1 VHTYDTATT
10 PTGKSRPLARLCK
23 DSRRGQGR
31 NSPGRWGDEEAK
43 QYDPLTNCFTIQTWN
58 KLGYRVKKGEK
69 AIRSIT
75 YVAGKDQAETINED
89 EDKDEQEVRTYPK
102 TVYLFYRTQVEKR

>member
-1 VHTYDTATT
+1 
-10 PTGKSRPLARLCK
+10 LARIRK
-23 DSRRGQGR
+23 DSRCHPARDR
-31 NSPGRWGDEEAK
+31 PALGDAEAEK
-43 QYDPLTNCFTIQTWN
+43 YDPLTNCFTIQTWN

-75 YVAGKDQAETINED
+75 YVEGTDQTETVD
-89 EDKDEQEVRTYPK
+89 EDVEEYPEVRTYRK

>member
-1 VHTYDTATT
+1 MTQLQQQLKTLAHWRGSAKTADAV
-10 PTGKSRPLARLCK
+10 REEIARH
-23 DSRRGQGR
+23 
-31 NSPGRWGDEEAK
+31 WGEEEAK

-58 KLGYRVKKGEK
+58 KLGFRVKKGEK

-75 YVAGKDQAETINED
+75 YVAATDQAADSD
-89 EDKDEQEVRTYPK
+89 EYEEAEVRTYPK

>member
-1 VHTYDTATT
+1 MTQLQHQLKTLAHWCGSEKTADAVREEIA
-10 PTGKSRPLARLCK
+10 K
-23 DSRRGQGR
+23 
-31 NSPGRWGDEEAK
+31 RWGDEEAK
-43 QYDPLTNCFTIQTWN
+43 RYDPLTNCFTIQTWN

-75 YVAGKDQAETINED
+75 YVEGTDQTED
-89 EDKDEQEVRTYPK
+89 ADEEEADVRKYRK